1 MLNKH
6 TEEAMRLANDKPTR
20 TDWVHNIAVLTSMAL
35 IVGTLIFGA
44 AGMGVWWS

>member
-1 MLNKH
+1 
-6 TEEAMRLANDKPTR
+6 MRLANDKPTR
-20 TDWVHNIAVLTSMAL
+20 TDKIHAGLVFTFMAF